1 MKKMLRN
8 TIQFLSLTILIL
20 CFGLATEAQMKSK
33 KTTKKNTKPPTI
45 ATTPAP
51 VEDAD
56 ANQPQKKN
64 SRDDSAPNSDEQR
77 SPQKKNQNE
86 NPPANSKPKAES
98 FDYFYEFTNKEFI
111 VSQIVI
117 EHDENGKGKITFLKK
132 SFDEPVSDP
141 IQLSPATLEKIKT
154 LFQSLNFLDST
165 EEYQSSK
172 YDYKHLGTSK
182 IRLRQNGKNRAVEY
196 NWTENKDAKA
206 LADEYRKI
214 GNQYVWQFDMTVAR
228 ENQPLEAPG
237 LMEVLDS
244 YLKRSEISDPPQMIP
259 LLKDLS
265 NDERIPL
272 IARNR
277 AAKIIKQIE
286 KQK

>member
-1 MKKMLRN
+1 MLRN
-8 TIQFLSLTILIL
+8 SIKFLSLTILIL
-20 CFGLATEAQMKSK
+20 SFSSAAEAQTKSK
-33 KTTKKNTKPPTI
+33 KTTRKNSKPQTV
-45 ATTPAP
+45 AAKPAS
-51 VEDAD
+51 VENDD
-56 ANQPQKKN
+56 SNQPQKKN
-64 SRDDSAPNSDEQR
+64 SRDESVSVKDEPQT
-77 SPQKKNQNE
+77 SPKKNQKE
-86 NPPANSKPKAES
+86 NSSADVKPKAEP
-98 FDYFYEFTNKEFI
+98 FDYFYEFTNKEFT
-111 VSQIVI
+111 VNQIVV
-117 EHDENGKGKITFLKK
+117 EHDENGKGKITFSKK
-132 SFDEPVSDP
+132 SYDEPVSDP
-141 IQLSPATLEKIKT
+141 VQLSAATMEKIKA
-154 LFQSLNFLDST
+154 LFAALNFLDST
-165 EEYQSSK
+165 AEYQSSK
-172 YDYKHLGTSK
+172 YDYKHLGTAK
-182 IRLRQNGKNRAVEY
+182 IRFRQNGKERAVEF

-237 LMEVLDS
+237 LMELLDS
-244 YLKRSEISDPPQMIP
+244 YLKRAEISDPPQMIP